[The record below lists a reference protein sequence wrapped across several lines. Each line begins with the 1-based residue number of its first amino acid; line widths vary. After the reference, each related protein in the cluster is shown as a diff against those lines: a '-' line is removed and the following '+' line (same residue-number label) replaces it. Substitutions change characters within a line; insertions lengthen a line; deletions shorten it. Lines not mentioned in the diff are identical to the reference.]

1 MKSIRKMFR
10 SKVPNKLAVKIPL
23 AYFIVIIVTVVFSS
37 ILLNRINSDSAQRKV
52 SEASIKTIT
61 SIKTNVDFV
70 IGNVDNF
77 SKLMLSDSNLQSLL
91 RQGDVYSNLQ
101 VQAKVSGYFYN
112 LIQAE
117 SVIDSVYIFDNDGSA
132 DNFFYVGHQAL
143 PTFIKENI
151 KDAPWYKEAV
161 ARNGKY
167 ILRLNGGG
175 VFSNNSK
182 ENYVSFIRLIR
193 DVNTTKN
200 LGMMVINIPESAFVQ
215 SYEKVVEKNSL
226 QVVILDENDEIIAP
240 NASDK
245 TSDNQSMEF
254 FKKVLL
260 QNRNNIRQKFS
271 QNQSD
276 YINIRSDSQ
285 QYTVSYLSDEE
296 SGWKY
301 ISIIPHDAA
310 NTENNS
316 LFFFTVL
323 LLLVNGVIF
332 FVSSFLISK
341 STITPIHQLLHSM
354 KKVNQGDFCEIEI
367 KPNNDEF
374 QQLFDG
380 YNNMI
385 HQINQLLEKIIQ
397 EQKTIRKAELNT
409 LQAQIKPHF
418 LYNTLDSI
426 ASLALS
432 GETDQVCDLVESLGN
447 YYRISVS
454 KGKDVITIGEEIDMV
469 RNYLNIQKV
478 RYQDLFE
485 VEYHIEESCLKYPI
499 LKLVLQPLVEN
510 SLYHG
515 IRQKGTP
522 GTIILTA
529 REQEDRIYLSVE
541 DDGVGM
547 SKEQINMILNEE
559 ISAQCKSFGLR
570 GTLERVRIFYG
581 DENCFKIE
589 SEPEK
594 GTKVSLMIPRG
605 EL

>member
-1 MKSIRKMFR
+1 MKSIQEMFR
-10 SKVPNKLAVKIPL
+10 GRLTNKLAVKIPL
-23 AYFIVIIVTVVFSS
+23 AYFIVIIVTVAFSS

-61 SIKTNVDFV
+61 SIKTNVDFM
-70 IGNVDNF
+70 IGNVDNI
-77 SKLMLSDSNLQSLL
+77 SKMMLSDSNLQSLL

-101 VQAKVSGYFYN
+101 MQAKVSSYFYN

-117 SVIDSVYIFDNDGSA
+117 SVIDSVYIFDNRGSA
-132 DNFFYVGHQAL
+132 DNFFYVGKQGV
-143 PTFIKENI
+143 PSFIKENI

-175 VFSNNSK
+175 VFLNNK
-182 ENYVSFIRLIR
+182 ENYVSFIRVIR
-193 DVNTTKN
+193 DVNTTEN

-226 QVVILDENDEIIAP
+226 QVVILDENNEIIVP
-240 NASDK
+240 NVSDK

-254 FKKVLL
+254 FQKVLS
-260 QNRNNIRQKFS
+260 QNSNNIRQKLS
-271 QNQSD
+271 QNESD
-276 YINIRSDSQ
+276 YINITSDFQ
-285 QYTVSYLSDEE
+285 KYMISYLSDEE
-296 SGWKY
+296 SNWKY

-310 NTENNS
+310 NTENNT

-323 LLLVNGVIF
+323 FLLINGVIF
-332 FVSSFLISK
+332 FVSSFMISK

-354 KKVNQGDFCEIEI
+354 KKVNQGDFCEIKI
-367 KPNNDEF
+367 KPNSDEF

-385 HQINQLLEKIIQ
+385 RQINQLLEKIIQ

-515 IRQKGTP
+515 IRQKGKP
-522 GTIILTA
+522 GTIIITA
-529 REQEDRIYLSVE
+529 QEQGDRIYLSVE

-547 SKEQINMILNEE
+547 SKEQIDMILNEE
-559 ISAQCKSFGLR
+559 ISAQSKSFGLR
-570 GTLERVRIFYG
+570 GTLERLRIFYG

-605 EL
+605 EI